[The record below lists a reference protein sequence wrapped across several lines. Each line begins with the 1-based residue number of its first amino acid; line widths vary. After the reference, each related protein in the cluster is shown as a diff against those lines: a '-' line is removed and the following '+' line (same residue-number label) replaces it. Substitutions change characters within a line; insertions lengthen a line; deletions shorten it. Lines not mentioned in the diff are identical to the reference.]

1 MRGHGTT
8 GGVKPNSPAKV
19 LLIAMVVE
27 EEPRD
32 EREGVQE
39 IVDRDRLAVRQP

>member
-27 EEPRD
+27 EPRD
-32 EREGVQE
+32 EREGMQE